1 MLIPGILL
9 ALAAVSVAVGLAI
22 AYIYAIFDKRHKKL
36 PPYSPETMW
45 QNIKASTVG
54 GGLYQVQRMR
64 RFLLGVDPKS
74 LGASEQGSTILL
86 AIPTP
91 NYFIITSDTVLARGV
106 LCGDNGISEGDHS
119 ALGKIVNFVDPSQSN
134 ILTHKTANAD
144 RESARKAI
152 APAFSTS
159 NLNRTWPNVKV
170 VLGEQF
176 EKFRQT
182 AASGGT
188 VDCKSMVLQF
198 FLRTLSRGAYD
209 IEFTDDGT
217 ENEGN
222 INGLAYLK
230 DVDLFMRE
238 ASKQIVMPFRR
249 HMWWDSDVQR
259 AVLANK
265 RIGEVMG
272 KVVNLHRQKGEGGKH
287 SILDHVV
294 GHSYKSE
301 TQRLCDLAV
310 ITSASI
316 DTTAHTMCFLLMELA
331 RRPEVKAKLL
341 AALETVMPD
350 RFEAEGAADDA
361 SGRELMSK
369 IASLEYLSWCIKE
382 TLRLWPVAA
391 VVARD
396 LTQDVEHNGM
406 LLPKG
411 SLVFVHFYSMFR
423 SPWIDNVDEFVP
435 ERWGPQNP
443 QLARLKETVHPFSLG
458 RRTCLGQNMAM
469 FQMRAV
475 AAHFVHYFDFE
486 LQGEPTVEIFI
497 TLKVDDMQM
506 KVTPRKGHW

>member
-1 MLIPGILL
+1 MLILL
-9 ALAAVSVAVGLAI
+9 ALAAAVSLTVGFAI
-22 AYIYAIFDKRHKKL
+22 ACAVFDKRRKRL
-36 PPYSPETMW
+36 PPYSPSTMW
-45 QNIKASTVG
+45 QNIQATLVQKS
-54 GGLYQVQRMR
+54 LYQLERGRASLQG
-64 RFLLGVDPKS
+64 LDPKS
-74 LGASEQGSTILL
+74 RGASEHGNTVIYKFPELKCV
-86 AIPTP
+86 
-91 NYFIITSDTVLARGV
+91 FFTSDVVLARGV
-106 LCGDNGISEGDHS
+106 LCGENGIPEAEKASIMSRVG
-119 ALGKIVNFVDPSQSN
+119 NFVDPNFQN
-134 ILTHKTANAD
+134 LLTHQTQNKE
-144 RESARKAI
+144 RESARKAV

-159 NLNRTWPNVKV
+159 NLTRTWPHVKV

-188 VDCKSMVLQF
+188 VDCKSTVVQF

-301 TQRLCDLAV
+301 TQRLCDLASV
-310 ITSASI
+310 TVASV
-316 DTTAHTMCFLLMELA
+316 DTTAHALCFLLIDLS
-331 RRPEVKAKLL
+331 RRPDVKVKLL

-391 VVARD
+391 GGPARE
-396 LTQDVEHNGM
+396 LTEDVHHNGM

-411 SLVFVHFYSMFR
+411 SIVLVHFWSIFR
-423 SPWIDNVDEFVP
+423 SPWIDRADEFVP
-435 ERWGPQNP
+435 ERWGAQNP
-443 QLARLKETVHPFSLG
+443 QLARLQRTVIPFSMG
-458 RRTCLGQNMAM
+458 RRTCLGHNMAI
-469 FQMRAV
+469 FQLRAV
-475 AAHFVHYFDFE
+475 AAHFLHFFDFE
-486 LQGEPTVEIFI
+486 LQGEPTFEFFI

-506 KVTPRKGHW
+506 KIRPREGRW